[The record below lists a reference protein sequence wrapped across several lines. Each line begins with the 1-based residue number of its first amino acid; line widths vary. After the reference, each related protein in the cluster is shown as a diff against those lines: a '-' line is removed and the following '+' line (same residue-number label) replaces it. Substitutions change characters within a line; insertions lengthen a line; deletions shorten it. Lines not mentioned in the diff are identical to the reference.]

1 MSTLSKS
8 GQVPVRPPAR
18 IAVLIATKG
27 RPQGLNQL
35 LRLLEDQT
43 VAPSIVV
50 VSATE
55 RADIEPISTKQ
66 PVEYIYGPAGLCKQ
80 RNRALERVRDD
91 SDIVIFFDDD
101 FAPSATWLEHCA
113 GAFASD
119 NSVVGV
125 TGLLLCD
132 GAQGAEIPWEDAR
145 QLIRAAPPAN
155 VSGSLFPV
163 PDGLYGCNMAYR
175 TAAIRQL
182 RFDERLV
189 LYGWM
194 EDRDFSRLAEKIGR
208 LAGVDTMTGVHLG
221 IKAGRVSGRKYGYSQ
236 VVNAWYLYKKGVL
249 SVQEACSNIS
259 RALLMNSA
267 KALWPEKHIDRL
279 GRLTGNLI
287 GVGDLMLGRGHPERA
302 AEL

>member
-1 MSTLSKS
+1 M
-8 GQVPVRPPAR
+8 
-18 IAVLIATKG
+18 
-27 RPQGLNQL
+27 
-35 LRLLEDQT
+35 
-43 VAPSIVV
+43 
-50 VSATE
+50 
-55 RADIEPISTKQ
+55 
-66 PVEYIYGPAGLCKQ
+66 
-80 RNRALERVRDD
+80 
-91 SDIVIFFDDD
+91 
-101 FAPSATWLEHCA
+101 
-113 GAFASD
+113 
-119 NSVVGV
+119 
-125 TGLLLCD
+125 LLCD

-155 VSGSLFPV
+155 VTGSMFPV

-221 IKAGRVSGRKYGYSQ
+221 VKAGRVSGRKYGYSQ

-249 SVQEACSNIS
+249 SVREACSNLF